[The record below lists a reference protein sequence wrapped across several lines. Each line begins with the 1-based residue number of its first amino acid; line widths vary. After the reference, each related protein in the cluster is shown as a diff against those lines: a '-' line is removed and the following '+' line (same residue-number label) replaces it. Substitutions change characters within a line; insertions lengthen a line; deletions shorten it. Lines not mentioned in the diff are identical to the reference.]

1 MKKNLWL
8 IALSLM
14 LPALLFAQ
22 EASKELVSKRLVDAI
37 NSGKFYMKTG
47 SNFRTDDGGEALFA
61 EMQMETATKGEV
73 TMNRVNVNG
82 MKNVILSTNGYNYML
97 DEANKTYTSQ
107 AIEDAQG
114 SGSMEKL
121 TFVRQGT
128 CQLNGT
134 DYYYD
139 EWKTASG
146 HRLVFYYNSPKVA
159 AIEMMGT
166 GLVSEEMA
174 GPMSLLSFN
183 SSIPKSMYFCLGNEW
198 KKSEGGAS
206 THQVLHIDTFG

>member
-47 SNFRTDDGGEALFA
+47 GSFRIDDGGDALFA

-73 TMNRVNVNG
+73 TMNRVNTNG
-82 MKNVILSTNGYNYML
+82 MQNVILSANGYNYML
-97 DEANKTYTSQ
+97 DEAKKTYTPQ
-107 AIEDAQG
+107 ATVDMQG
-114 SGSMEKL
+114 SSSMDKL

-128 CQLNGT
+128 CKLNGA

-139 EWKTASG
+139 EWKTANG
-146 HRLVFYYNSPKVA
+146 DRFIFYYNSPKVN
-159 AIEMMGT
+159 
-166 GLVSEEMA
+166 
-174 GPMSLLSFN
+174 LSPLAVFH
-183 SSIPKSMYFCLGNEW
+183 SS
-198 KKSEGGAS
+198 
-206 THQVLHIDTFG
+206 